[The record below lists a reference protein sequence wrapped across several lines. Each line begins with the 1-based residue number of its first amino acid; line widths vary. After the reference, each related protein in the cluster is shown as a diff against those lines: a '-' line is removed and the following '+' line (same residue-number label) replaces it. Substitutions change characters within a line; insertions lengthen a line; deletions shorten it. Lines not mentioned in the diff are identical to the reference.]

1 MWRFSEMGVPPF
13 FIQVISPFFRSHLVL
28 KPVVFW
34 WSPIWRNTHC
44 IDPSPAGCRF
54 LLLKPSPSPALG
66 CAFLWPR
73 HRSFGVSGIRG
84 QGIIYNSRPVIQF
97 SCFLIF
103 FQVSKRPNGPVLGSF
118 LSPFILWFPTLL
130 NRTSSVMIP
139 LFCSVADWNFT
150 VNFKFRSVLDP
161 GALLQP
167 VNPEFVWVCCIKF
180 CSEKNRRQAWIKART
195 PYWNKPSSSK
205 LMHGSSFI
213 FFQDFD
219 GFGVQKSPMIHYP
232 CAVPPSL

>member
-1 MWRFSEMGVPPF
+1 MIPHLKKHPLYWSVP
-13 FIQVISPFFRSHLVL
+13 
-28 KPVVFW
+28 
-34 WSPIWRNTHC
+34 
-44 IDPSPAGCRF
+44 
-54 LLLKPSPSPALG
+54 
-66 CAFLWPR
+66 
-73 HRSFGVSGIRG
+73 
-84 QGIIYNSRPVIQF
+84 
-97 SCFLIF
+97 SCFLQIPSWSQARRLPLAAHSCGCGLGIGHSGY
-103 FQVSKRPNGPVLGSF
+103 QVSGGKELYIILVQLSSFRVFYFFFRYQNGQTALFWGLF